1 MITPQDKQD
10 ILEVIS
16 KIPDLGDRVYLMVM
30 MENYPMEVAEI
41 VHEALRPLKRAG
53 LK

>member
-1 MITPQDKQD
+1 MITPQDKKD

-16 KIPDLGDRVYLMVM
+16 EIPDLGNRVYLMVM
-30 MENYPMEVAEI
+30 IENYPMEVAEI